1 MSNRFVIKDTSV
13 EELMSVDTTGKFN
26 VPIAQGESVSKSSPI
41 TFDGMS
47 VVIAVVPI

>member
-26 VPIAQGESVSKSSPI
+26 VPIAQGESGYKA
-41 TFDGMS
+41 
-47 VVIAVVPI
+47 IAASIVPLP